1 MASPTRFPQGVTNAA
16 PWQFF
21 SGLGLPNPFFYHQFA
36 DDFDVVPT
44 TALPNGWTITAAT
57 GTVTQP
63 LISDGG
69 DALLSTTGV
78 LNDFVS
84 IQRTAATFMPAAGKK
99 TYFIANLTL
108 SDVVASA
115 FVAGMMPSTVTP
127 FVNPANGIWISKA
140 SGTSV
145 INLNVA
151 NNSVVTTTPFPAS
164 AFTLTNNVSF
174 DVGFLYTPGSQRN
187 AGVPRIVGSIGPNL
201 VGYIPQSGTG
211 AANSTNRTP
220 NVASPVTVLA
230 TLTSTVLAPVVAVQ
244 AGAAAIKTMTVDY
257 VGAFRER

>member
-1 MASPTRFPQGVTNAA
+1 MAQPTRFPQGVTNAA

-21 SGLGLPNPFFYHQFA
+21 SGLGLPNPFFYHQFV
-36 DDFDVVPT
+36 DDFDTLP
-44 TALPNGWTITAAT
+44 ALANGWTPTVTT

-63 LISDGG
+63 LSSDGG
-69 DALLSTTGV
+69 DVLLTTAAT
-78 LNDFVS
+78 LNDFAE
-84 IQRTAATFMPAAGKK
+84 IQRTAATFMPVPGKK
-99 TYFIANLTL
+99 TYFIANLAL

-115 FVAGMMPSTVTP
+115 FVAGLMPVTATP

-140 SGTSV
+140 SGSAV

-151 NNSVVTTTPFPAS
+151 NNSVVTTTPFPAG
-164 AFTLTNNVSF
+164 AFTLTNNVPF
-174 DVGFLYTPGSQRN
+174 DVGFMYTPGATRN
-187 AGVPRIVGSIGPNL
+187 AGTPRIIGSIGPNL

-220 NVASPVTVLA
+220 NVASPATVLA
-230 TLTSTVLAPVVAVQ
+230 TLTGSILAPVVAVQ
-244 AGAAAIKTMTVDY
+244 AGAAAAKTMTVDY